1 METLVNNGRIRWL
14 CGFAMCVSLAVV
26 SAETEDEDIPEMDF
40 LEYLGMWEETDEDWE
55 LLNELAVAENDDE
68 RSDPVPEGKESTEK
82 EDES

>member
-1 METLVNNGRIRWL
+1 METLVNNGRTRWL
-14 CGFAMCVSLAVV
+14 CGFAMCVSLAV

-55 LLNELAVAENDDE
+55 LLNEPAVAENDDE